1 MGQQT
6 VERTAPSSVTRS
18 VPSAHP
24 EDVEVVAGLR
34 DGSEVTFGALID
46 LHQGSMLRVARI
58 YVADRSAAE
67 DVVQETWM
75 AVIRGIDR
83 FDGRS
88 SIKTWIFRILTN
100 RAKTMG
106 QRASRVVPVSSL
118 NGSPETAG
126 PAVDADR
133 FFDSRHAYWPGHWC
147 SPPTRWSEGPE
158 DRAATKEA
166 VTVVLQAILALPP
179 AQCEVV
185 TLRDVECWSAAE
197 VCNALG
203 LSETNQRVLLHRG
216 RSKVRRHLEDHY
228 EDR

>member
-6 VERTAPSSVTRS
+6 EERAALGPATHTR
-18 VPSAHP
+18 PRAYP
-24 EDVEVVAGLR
+24 EDVDVVAGLR

-106 QRASRVVPVSSL
+106 QRASRVVPVSSVS
-118 NGSPETAG
+118 GSAEAAG
-126 PAVDADR
+126 PAVDPDR
-133 FFDSRHAYWPGHWC
+133 FFDSRHPSWPGHWC
-147 SPPTRWSEGPE
+147 NPPSRWTDGPE
-158 DRAATKEA
+158 DRVATKEA
-166 VTVVLQAILALPP
+166 VSVVLKAITALPP
-179 AQCEVV
+179 AQREVV
-185 TLRDVECWSAAE
+185 TLRDVECWSATE

-228 EDR
+228 EDP